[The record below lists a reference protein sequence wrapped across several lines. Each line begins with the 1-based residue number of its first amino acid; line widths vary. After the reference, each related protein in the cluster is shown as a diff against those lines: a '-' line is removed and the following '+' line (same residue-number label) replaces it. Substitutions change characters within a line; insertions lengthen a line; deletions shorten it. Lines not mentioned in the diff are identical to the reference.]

1 MKNAG
6 EARCPGRRQDLC
18 PLAGLLVPLGDL
30 VSYPHARERK
40 SRLSGRLSH
49 GVGARGWNRT
59 TLVRSAFGAIYGIHR
74 TCTGPLSGKV
84 P

>member
-40 SRLSGRLSH
+40 SRLSGRLSRCD
-49 GVGARGWNRT
+49 GAGHSRLVSRT
-59 TLVRSAFGAIYGIHR
+59 LHLPAWGHSYLHAFSFVVAL
-74 TCTGPLSGKV
+74 C
-84 P
+84 

>member
-40 SRLSGRLSH
+40 SRLSGRPVVNF
-49 GVGARGWNRT
+49 GDTFPVGIRPGFAPESSRRQCW
-59 TLVRSAFGAIYGIHR
+59 RS
-74 TCTGPLSGKV
+74 
-84 P
+84 